1 MTIKLNE
8 FTFKNVFSDF
18 DSLFTKLFSFYKNE
32 LLTQI
37 YRIILNMD
45 LIGNPINLIEGLGTG
60 IFEFFN
66 EPRKGLLKGP
76 EEFGIGIAKGARSL
90 VSNIVGGVLGIIKG
104 GIIVFVIA
112 AMVRLSVILGND
124 EMLFFNFDAID
135 KTIIFKHLYQIVLK
149 M

>member
-1 MTIKLNE
+1 MIVILLVIWVLAVR
-8 FTFKNVFSDF
+8 VFMG
-18 DSLFTKLFSFYKNE
+18 KKGE
-32 LLTQI
+32 
-37 YRIILNMD
+37 
-45 LIGNPINLIEGLGTG
+45 EGAL
-60 IFEFFN
+60 
-66 EPRKGLLKGP
+66 
-76 EEFGIGIAKGARSL
+76 
-90 VSNIVGGVLGIIKG
+90 SNIVGGVLGIIKG